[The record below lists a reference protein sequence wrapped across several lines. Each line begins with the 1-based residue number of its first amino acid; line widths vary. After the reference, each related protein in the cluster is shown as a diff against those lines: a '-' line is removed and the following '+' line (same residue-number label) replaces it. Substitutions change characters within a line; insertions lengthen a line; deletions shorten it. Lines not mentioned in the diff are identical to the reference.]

1 MKLTRIAAT
10 AAALAASATLLF
22 IQLTPVTHA
31 EAAPGAMAPWTYS
44 YPTRYTESGVPE
56 YGRVGQGSWQ
66 VAGIVNAGEPSI
78 RVVYDQT
85 VPGAYQTA
93 MATMYG
99 FQSSFSNLPQPGV
112 TTGLREIGYTAHYD
126 GVQIQVYSNSPVLSS
141 AAATAFAQAGIPL
154 IPMTAA

>member
-1 MKLTRIAAT
+1 MKFTRFAAT
-10 AAALAASATLLF
+10 AAALAASATVLF
-22 IQLTPVTHA
+22 AQLAPVA
-31 EAAPGAMAPWTYS
+31 SAAPAPGAMAPWTYS
-44 YPTRYTESGVPE
+44 YPTRYTDSGVPE
-56 YGRVGQGSWQ
+56 YGRIGQGVWQ

-93 MATMYG
+93 MSTVYS
-99 FQSSFSNLPQPGV
+99 FQSSFANLPQPGV

-126 GVQIQVYSNSPVLSS
+126 GVQVQVYSNNPIISS

-154 IPMTAA
+154 IPMSAA